1 MEIACG
7 NGQIAVNA
15 ANLLFFYAR
24 LSPKTADSTIVRL
37 PKCVFRVRMHAEVVN
52 VFEIDKNKFG
62 AFVAKLR
69 KEKGFTQKEL
79 ARQLF
84 LSDKAVSKW
93 ETGASLPDT
102 ALLIPL
108 AELLGVS
115 VTELLLCEKMTQHA
129 PLQTDQVEDI
139 VKTAIAYGEDS
150 PKRAYQVKS
159 KWMSFYG
166 VSLCMGCIG
175 TFLNARTGQP
185 CLEALMTMLLLCAIF
200 GAYFCCFAKT
210 KLSAFYDE
218 NDVNF
223 FYDGALLMHFPGMRF
238 NNRNWLPIVK
248 IVRMSMCLFLILFP
262 IFNFVMGTVARNMW
276 TAVGNYI
283 FLAVFLCGFFLPI
296 YLVGKKY
303 E

>member
-1 MEIACG
+1 M
-7 NGQIAVNA
+7 
-15 ANLLFFYAR
+15 
-24 LSPKTADSTIVRL
+24 
-37 PKCVFRVRMHAEVVN
+37 
-52 VFEIDKNKFG
+52 FEIDKNQFG

-115 VTELLLCEKMTQHA
+115 VTELLLCEKMTQCDPFQA
-129 PLQTDQVEDI
+129 DQVEDI
-139 VKTAIAYGEDS
+139 VKTAITYREEH

-159 KWMSFYG
+159 KWVAFYG
-166 VSLCMGCIG
+166 VSLFIGCIG
-175 TFLNARTGQP
+175 VILNRRTGQP
-185 CLEALMTMLLLCAIF
+185 CLEALITMLVLCAVF

-223 FYDGALLMHFPGMRF
+223 FYDGAFLMHFPGMKF
-238 NNRNWLPIVK
+238 NNRNWLPIVT
-248 IVRMSMCLFLILFP
+248 IVRSSMCLFLILFP
-262 IFNFVMGTVARNMW
+262 ILNFVMGSTVRDSWA
-276 TAVGNYI
+276 AVGDYV
-283 FLAVFLCGFFLPI
+283 FLATFLCGFFLPI

-303 E
+303 G